1 MTHYIICCR
10 LNDIS
15 KVLMRP
21 EMHIYDYFKGQR
33 EENTIDGTHKKINR
47 DLARI
52 SSLGMVP

>member
-1 MTHYIICCR
+1 
-10 LNDIS
+10 
-15 KVLMRP
+15 
-21 EMHIYDYFKGQR
+21 MHTYDYLIGQR